1 MQDKN
6 SIISDLRLMGHRITS
21 VREKM
26 IEIFLA
32 FSKPVAVPD
41 VIKKLSQKKI
51 HANKTTVYREIDF
64 LLSQGIIKQIQLGED
79 KKRYE
84 SAYGDHHH
92 HLVCTG
98 CDSIVD
104 INLDQELNRE
114 IQTIKKNKNFLV
126 TDHALEFYGLCS
138 NCR

>member
-1 MQDKN
+1 MDKHN
-6 SIISDLRLMGHRITS
+6 ILSNLRTNGHRITI
-21 VREKM
+21 VREKI
-26 IEIFLA
+26 IEIFLTL
-32 FSKPVAVPD
+32 SQPVTVPD
-41 VIKKLSQKKI
+41 IIKTLSRKNI
-51 HANKTTVYREIDF
+51 RVNKTTVYREIDF
-64 LLSQGIIKQIQLGED
+64 LLSQSIIKQIQFGED

-104 INLDQELNRE
+104 INLEQDLDRE
-114 IQTIKKNKNFLV
+114 IQSIKKRKNFLV
-126 TDHALEFYGLCS
+126 TDHALEFYGLCA